1 MTSIQTDTAI
11 MKLKKMNCK
20 IFRLQFPF
28 IIFSRFD
35 SFYKCYENDIMNNDS
50 IYSILETSLPLI
62 TIKDLK

>member
-1 MTSIQTDTAI
+1 MINTQTDTSI
-11 MKLKKMNCK
+11 KKLKQMNCK
-20 IFRLQFPF
+20 VFYIQYPF

-35 SFYKCYENDIMNNDS
+35 SFYKCKELDILELDS